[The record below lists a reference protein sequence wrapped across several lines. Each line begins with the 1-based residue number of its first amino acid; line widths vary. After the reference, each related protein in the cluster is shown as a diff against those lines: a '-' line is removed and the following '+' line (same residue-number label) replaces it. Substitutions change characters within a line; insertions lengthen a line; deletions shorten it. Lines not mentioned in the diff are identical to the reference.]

1 MLAILST
8 SATAFSIGGGAPA
21 RGTSARVQRHAAVTS
36 LDFLS
41 KCETS
46 LSCALRLRGG
56 GACVHMLMHT
66 HCVLLHS
73 RALAWRKHTH
83 GTRCMPNSARS

>member
-1 MLAILST
+1 MVRRLAKHGKSSGLPSFITLSMLAILTT
-8 SATAFSIGGGAPA
+8 SATAFSLGGGAPA
-21 RGTSARVQRHAAVTS
+21 RGVQRHAAVTS

-56 GACVHMLMHT
+56 GA
-66 HCVLLHS
+66 
-73 RALAWRKHTH
+73 
-83 GTRCMPNSARS
+83 

>member
-8 SATAFSIGGGAPA
+8 SATAFSLGGGAPA
-21 RGTSARVQRHAAVTS
+21 RSTGARVQRHAAVTS

-56 GACVHMLMHT
+56 GACMRGVHT
-66 HCVLLHS
+66 
-73 RALAWRKHTH
+73 RAHALDHAH
-83 GTRCMPNSARS
+83 SARS

>member
-1 MLAILST
+1 MLAILTT
-8 SATAFSIGGGAPA
+8 SATAFSLGGGAPA
-21 RGTSARVQRHAAVTS
+21 RGVQRHAAVTS

-56 GACVHMLMHT
+56 GA
-66 HCVLLHS
+66 
-73 RALAWRKHTH
+73 
-83 GTRCMPNSARS
+83 